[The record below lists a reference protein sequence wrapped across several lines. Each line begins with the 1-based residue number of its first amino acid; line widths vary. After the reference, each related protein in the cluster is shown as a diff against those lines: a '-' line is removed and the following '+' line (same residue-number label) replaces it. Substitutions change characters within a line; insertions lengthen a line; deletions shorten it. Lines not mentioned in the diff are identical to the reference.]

1 MFRDAWFIAR
11 KEVQYWMYEREVW
24 VWVFCMPLV
33 FFYFI
38 GTITGGAGGS
48 QPDGNDK
55 IAVRVP
61 DDAGFLFDQIQRRL
75 EENDFEVV
83 RADDDETFNKYTRRL
98 TVPAGFTE
106 QVLAGQQGTLRFQ
119 RRKSGMGND
128 FDQLRVSRAVYTT
141 LADLVVSGDETE
153 GGITPESLDQ
163 LNQTQP
169 SLTLVV
175 ESAGKRKETPTGY
188 EQTIPGTMVM
198 FVLMNVL
205 SNGAIT
211 LVIDRNKGL
220 LRRLAS
226 TPIARRD
233 IFVGKWLSRFMLGL
247 VQIAVGIVAG
257 TVLFGMDWGAALPM
271 VCVVLAAWASLCASL
286 GIVLGSLG
294 RTEGQVIGLSILCS
308 LVLAA
313 LGGCWWPIEI
323 TPQWMQSLQM
333 FLPTGWAMDAMHKL
347 ISFRLE
353 ASSVVPHVAG
363 MLATA
368 TGLGWIGT
376 RVFRFI

>member
-1 MFRDAWFIAR
+1 
-11 KEVQYWMYEREVW
+11 MYEREVW
-24 VWVFCMPLV
+24 VWVFFMPLV

-38 GTITGGAGGS
+38 GTVTGGAGGS
-48 QPDGNDK
+48 SPGGKDR

-75 EENDFEVV
+75 EENDLEVV
-83 RADDDETFNKYTRRL
+83 KAEDSETFNAYTRRL
-98 TVPAGFTE
+98 TIPDRFTE
-106 QVLAGQQGTLRFQ
+106 RVLAGEQVKLKFQ

-141 LADLVVSGDETE
+141 LADVVVSADAGGDV
-153 GGITPESLDQ
+153 TPESLAR
-163 LNQTQP
+163 LNQMKPT
-169 SLTLVV
+169 LTLIV
-175 ESAGKRKETPTGY
+175 EAAGKRREIPSGY

-198 FVLMNVL
+198 FVLLNVL

-211 LVIDRNKGL
+211 LVTDRKKGL

-233 IFVGKWLSRFMLGL
+233 VFVGKWMSRMMLGL
-247 VQIAVGIVAG
+247 IQIAVGIVAG
-257 TVLFGMDWGAALPM
+257 TVLFGMDWGSMLPM
-271 VCVVLAAWASLCASL
+271 VFVVLAAWAALCASL
-286 GIVLGSLG
+286 GIVIGSLG
-294 RTEGQVIGLSILCS
+294 QTEGQVAGLSVLCS

-323 TPQWMQSLQM
+323 TPEWMQTLQL

-347 ISFRLE
+347 ISFQLG
-353 ASSVVPHVAG
+353 ATSVLPHITA

-368 TGLGWIGT
+368 LGLGWFGT
-376 RVFRFI
+376 RVFRFT

>member
-1 MFRDAWFIAR
+1 MVKDAWFIAR

-24 VWVFCMPLV
+24 VWVFGMPLV

-48 QPDGNDK
+48 QPDSKDR

-61 DDAGFLFDQIQRRL
+61 DDAGFLFDQVQRRL
-75 EENDFEVV
+75 EENDLEVI
-83 RADDDETFNKYTRRL
+83 RTEDDETFDKYARQL
-98 TVPAGFTE
+98 TVPERFTE
-106 QVLAGQQGTLRFQ
+106 RVLAGDQATLKF
-119 RRKSGMGND
+119 RRRDSGMGND

-141 LADLVVSGDETE
+141 LADVVVSGNDAAGEV
-153 GGITPESLDQ
+153 TPELLDQ
-163 LNQTQP
+163 LNQAQP
-169 SLTLVV
+169 ALTLVV
-175 ESAGKRKETPTGY
+175 ESAGNRKKIPTGY

-205 SNGAIT
+205 SSGAIT
-211 LVIDRNKGL
+211 LVTDRNRGL

-233 IFVGKWLSRFMLGL
+233 IFLGKWLSRLMLGL
-247 VQIAVGIVAG
+247 IQIAVGIAAG

-271 VCVVLAAWASLCASL
+271 VFVVLVAWASLCASL
-286 GIVLGSLG
+286 GIVVGSLG
-294 RTEGQVIGLSILCS
+294 RTEGQVAGLSVLCS

-323 TPQWMQSLQM
+323 TPPWMQSLQM
-333 FLPTGWAMDAMHKL
+333 FLPTGWAMDAMHRL

-353 ASSVVPHVAG
+353 AASVLPHVAG

-376 RVFRFI
+376 RVFRFT